1 MPFLERAIRA
11 PDRDGWLADGG
22 RLGFI
27 LSDRFLNVDY
37 GEKLR
42 EHLPRALRVDLLID
56 FRDTRVFAGALNY
69 PAILIAERHP
79 DGMEGELQAARVF
92 ASDADPNE
100 IYAEV
105 LCSVEGSIRM
115 GISLSRGWSYQ
126 FIATREGANKL
137 LKLAG

>member
-56 FRDTRVFAGALNY
+56 FRDTRVFAGTLNY

-126 FIATREGANKL
+126 IYSD
-137 LKLAG
+137 AGRRKQASEAAG